1 VNTSLHRVYFDT
13 SGIMRYLVRSRRGH
27 QLARDLWALADE
39 VVSAAI
45 TYVEVRAALAAGRRH
60 KFWGAPGLIRLKQT
74 WQEAWSEVDEI
85 EVDRALLA
93 RAGDI
98 AEAQGLRG
106 FDAVQLTSAIVSG
119 CDLFASADRELCA
132 AAGRV
137 QLQVVDLDQVEG

>member
-1 VNTSLHRVYFDT
+1 MHRVYFDT
-13 SGIMRYLVRSRRGH
+13 SAVMRCLVMSRRGH
-27 QLARDLWALADE
+27 QLARDLWDSAVE

-45 TYVEVRAALAAGRRH
+45 TYVEVRAALAAGRRN
-60 KFWGAPGLIRLKQT
+60 KYWGAPGLIRLKET

-85 EVDRALLA
+85 DVDRALLV

-106 FDAVQLTSAIVSG
+106 FDAVQLTAALVSG
-119 CDLFASADRELCA
+119 CDLFVSADRELCA

-137 QLQVVDLDQVEG
+137 GLSVVDLNQVEG